1 MKKTLIAVSL
11 IVGTLSAYPQG
22 TVFFLDRQSDVTI
35 HIFAPQVA
43 TPGVETTGDQGA
55 PIGSATAGVTPDL
68 YDNNNSD
75 GNYAGGS
82 TQGAGTSGVIT
93 TGGSTVYTG
102 GAIGNTLAGFAT
114 PAGAFNYNNGSDY
127 TVELYAA
134 PGNNVALSALSAVSQ
149 YVSTMVTSS
158 TTGGTWKT
166 ITVNSDP
173 GIPNTASGLA
183 TIALYAW
190 YNGGVAPTSLTGAQL
205 TAQLAADQNPATA
218 APWGASPTD
227 NLGSLGGVG
236 GPPAATTGDM
246 IGLESFSLIVPTPEP
261 STIALG
267 VIGASTS
274 LFRRRK

>member
-1 MKKTLIAVSL
+1 MKKTLIAASL
-11 IVGTLSAYPQG
+11 IVGALSAYSQG

-35 HIFAPQVA
+35 HVFAPQLA
-43 TPGVETTGDQGA
+43 TPSVETTGDQGLA
-55 PIGSATAGVTPDL
+55 SGASTGGVTSDL
-68 YDNNNSD
+68 YDNNTSD
-75 GNYAGGS
+75 GNYG
-82 TQGAGTSGVIT
+82 GTSVTQTGTAATIT

-114 PAGAFNYNNGSDY
+114 PAGSFNYNNGNDY

-166 ITVNSDP
+166 ITVSSDP
-173 GIPNTASGLA
+173 GIPNTPSGLA
-183 TIALYAW
+183 TVALYAW
-190 YNGGVAPTSLTGAQL
+190 YNGGTGLTLAQ
-205 TAQLAADQNPATA
+205 AQAAND
-218 APWGASPTD
+218 PWGASPTD

-236 GPPAATTGDM
+236 GPPAATTGDL
-246 IGLESFSLIVPTPEP
+246 IGLESFSLVTTPEP

-267 VIGASTS
+267 VIGASAF